1 MKKLI
6 LCFSFVC
13 AGMLTSCV
21 DKNELVDEDSLPEWL
36 GSSIYGE
43 LKNPKPGNGL
53 TGTFNTYLRLVDDLG
68 YAETLN
74 RTGSKTVF
82 PANDEAF
89 ERFFANETW
98 PGVRRYEDLSEAQKK
113 MLLYN
118 SMLDNALLI
127 GMLGN
132 SSSNDGV
139 LQGRSLKHGTS
150 ATVIDTVTTY
160 PFIGSV
166 LAAYGENN
174 PNWTRFKNGISVV
187 TDATRPMLV
196 HFTREYMLNNSITTA
211 GASNDFS
218 IVTGGNYEE
227 GDAYIFGNRIPGSAQ
242 DVTCQNGYIHQVQ
255 DVVTPPGN
263 MAQLIKRDKGLS
275 IFSHMLDRFA
285 VPVYNP
291 TVTNNYH
298 DWYKAQS
305 EVRDMSGVANP
316 DSIFEV
322 RYLSKISHGTG
333 DDLRGNVKFNKNVNG
348 ADILD
353 ENLLTMDPGWNEFY
367 VAPASAAAPE
377 TFLADLAAMF
387 VPTDSALIK
396 FFTEEDGK
404 SILDTYGTLPN
415 TPENV
420 YVNVETVPMN
430 IIAKFIS
437 NVLKT
442 SFVASVPSKFASVV
456 DDAKDQ
462 MGLTLNSLK
471 RSGNGYDVRVAN
483 NGVVYVTDEVFPPKA
498 YVAVS
503 APALFSKEMNVTN
516 WIIQNVTYGNIR
528 YALNL
533 DYYAYLL
540 TMASNYA
547 LFLPTDKAFDTYYLD
562 PASLGRE
569 DGTRSVFH
577 YYYTPDKESGISVS
591 RFNYNERTG
600 EVSDSM
606 EIDINGAYNASDFA
620 IVRSHLSD
628 LIQFCTVVLK
638 SGEKLG
644 TNKFY
649 KTKHGGAIRI
659 DGNNGTDLN
668 NAYVASGGQIVANPV
683 GVSVPAQITE
693 VFGNQRNGVSYKI
706 DRLIQGPT
714 KSVYK
719 VLSENPQL
727 SEFFDL
733 CRGFNPEILE
743 WVGISSQKDQVG
755 LRPIDQYKL
764 FHVPG
769 EYESQRRCVD
779 QNVKMFS
786 NYNYTVYAPNNDA
799 MQFAYEHGLPKWD
812 DVNALYE
819 EYFVNA
825 DAEKANS
832 DAADLAK
839 EEAKRMIEAI
849 KRFTRY
855 HFHNT
860 SLYIDNVVD
869 VKADGS
875 EFLTFLTDRY
885 SINKSLTIKGGNN
898 KIQIQDATSMPKE
911 ITLNS
916 GLVNEMTRDFEF
928 DQDRRSATRV
938 TASSFAVVHELNAPL
953 YYNKAATAAEIDY
966 SKDVDVASAKYH
978 K

>member
-13 AGMLTSCV
+13 AGMITSCV

-43 LKNPKPGNGL
+43 LKNPTPGNGL

-98 PGVRRYEDLSEAQKK
+98 PGVRRYEDLSDAQKK

-127 GMLGN
+127 GMLSN
-132 SSSNDGV
+132 SSSADGV
-139 LQGRSLKHGTS
+139 LQGRSLKHSTS

-174 PNWTRFKNGISVV
+174 PNWTRFKNGVSVV

-196 HFTREYMLNNSITTA
+196 HFTREFMLNNGITTA
-211 GASNDFS
+211 GANNDFS
-218 IVTGGNYEE
+218 IITGGDYDE
-227 GDAYIFGNRIPGSAQ
+227 GDAYVFGNRIPRSAQ

-255 DVVTPPGN
+255 EVVTPPDN
-263 MAQLIKRDKGLS
+263 MARMIKKDKSLS

-285 VPVYNP
+285 VPVYNA

-298 DWYKAQS
+298 DWYKAQQ
-305 EVRDMSGVANP
+305 EIKDMSGVANP

-322 RYLSKISHGTG
+322 RYLSKISQ
-333 DDLRGNVKFNKNVNG
+333 GNEKFNKNVNG
-348 ADILD
+348 ADVLD

-367 VAPASAAAPE
+367 IAPASASAPE
-377 TFLADLAAMF
+377 TYLADLAALF
-387 VPTDSALIK
+387 VPTDSALTE
-396 FFTEEDGK
+396 FFTKNDGK

-420 YVNVETVPMN
+420 YTNVETVPMN

-456 DDAKDQ
+456 DDAKDH
-462 MGLTLNSLK
+462 MGLTLGALRKN
-471 RSGNGYDVRVAN
+471 GNGYDVRVAN
-483 NGVVYVTDEVFPPKA
+483 NGVVYVTDSVFAPKA
-498 YVAVS
+498 YVSVS
-503 APALFSKEMNVTN
+503 APALFSKEMNLTN
-516 WIIQNVTYGNIR
+516 WIIQNVTYGNTR

-547 LFLPTDKAFDTYYLD
+547 MFLPTDKAFDTYYLD
-562 PASLGRE
+562 PASIGRYY
-569 DGTRSVFH
+569 DGDGPLTVYH
-577 YYYTPDKESGISVS
+577 YYYTPTSQSGISVS
-591 RFNYNERTG
+591 KFNYNERTG
-600 EVSDSM
+600 EVSDSVLV
-606 EIDINGAYNASDFA
+606 DINNAYSASDFA

-638 SGEKLG
+638 SGERLG
-644 TNKFY
+644 VNKYY
-649 KTKHGGAIRI
+649 KTKHGGAIYI
-659 DGNNGTDLN
+659 DGNNGTNMN
-668 NAYVASGGQIVANPV
+668 NAYVSSGAQITGNPV
-683 GVSVPAQITE
+683 GVSVPAQVTE
-693 VFGNQRNGVSYKI
+693 VFPNQRNGVSYKI

-727 SEFFDL
+727 SEFFKL
-733 CRGFNPEILE
+733 CNGFDPEVLE

-755 LRPIDQYKL
+755 IRPIDQYKL

-769 EYESQRRCVD
+769 EYDGQRRCAD
-779 QNVKMFS
+779 QNVKMFN

-799 MQFAYEHGLPKWD
+799 MAFAYAHGLPKWED
-812 DVNALYE
+812 INALYE
-819 EYFVNA
+819 TYFVNA
-825 DAEKANS
+825 DEELAGSDDAE
-832 DAADLAK
+832 LAK
-839 EEAKRMIEAI
+839 EQAKEMIEAI

-869 VKADGS
+869 VKSGGS

-885 SINKSLTIKGGNN
+885 SINKGLTITGGDN
-898 KIQIQDATSMPKE
+898 KIQIHDATSMPKE
-911 ITLNS
+911 ISANS
-916 GLVNEMTRDFEF
+916 GAVNMMTRDFEY
-928 DQDRRSATRV
+928 DRDRRSATRV
-938 TASSFAVVHELNAPL
+938 TASSFAVVHELNTPL
-953 YYNKAATAAEIDY
+953 FYNKATSEAEIDY